1 MGKNLVM
8 KHITIVTALYNIQ
21 RQDMDGRKWDE
32 YLKWFSETLK
42 LNCSM
47 VIFVE
52 EELVDFVNQ
61 YRSSSNTQ
69 IITQRIEDIPYY
81 YLKEEMDLILQSEN
95 YKKKIGCPDRIEC
108 NYSLYS
114 IIQYSKFRWIEK
126 AIGSNYFDSDYYFW
140 LDAGASRFF
149 ENISPNFP
157 SNAALESLYGIGE
170 RFLIQ
175 LNTETYHDLVH
186 SKNLSKEYFYDP
198 RSFVCGTFFG
208 MHKNIHAT
216 IMEKIEKILIDD
228 MIKNNNLNNEQ
239 IALAYLV
246 KNNPELFEI
255 FYRDN
260 WKQIALF
267 EEMAE

>member
-1 MGKNLVM
+1 MKN
-8 KHITIVTALYNIQ
+8 ITVVTALYNIQ

-32 YLKWFSETLK
+32 YLQWFSQTLK
-42 LNCSM
+42 LNCPM

-52 EELVDFVNQ
+52 EELLDFVNQ
-61 YRSSSNTQ
+61 YRNSYNTQ
-69 IITQRIEDIPYY
+69 IIVQKIEDIPYY
-81 YLKEEMDLILQSEN
+81 YLKEEMDAILQSKE
-95 YKKKIGCPDRIEC
+95 YKEKIGCPDRIEC

-114 IIQYSKFRWIEK
+114 IIQYSKFKWIEE
-126 AIGSNYFDSDYYFW
+126 AIYGNYFDSDYYFW

-149 ENISPNFP
+149 ENFDLKSSFP
-157 SNAALESLYGIGE
+157 GNAALEALYDIGE
-170 RFLIQ
+170 KFLIQ
-175 LNTETYHDLVH
+175 LNTETYHDLVY
-186 SKNLSKEYFYDP
+186 SEELSKEYFYDP

-208 MHKNIHAT
+208 MHRNIHST
-216 IMEKIEKILIDD
+216 ILNLIEKIFIND
-228 MIKNNNLNNEQ
+228 MIKNKNVNNEQ

-267 EEMAE
+267 EEMVK

>member
-1 MGKNLVM
+1 MKN
-8 KHITIVTALYNIQ
+8 ITIVTALYNIQ
-21 RQDMDGRKWDE
+21 RQNMDGRKWDE

-42 LNCSM
+42 LNCPM

-61 YRSSSNTQ
+61 YRSSSNTK
-69 IITQRIEDIPYY
+69 IIVQTIEDIPYY
-81 YLKEEMDLILQSEN
+81 YLKEKMDLILQSED

-114 IIQYSKFRWIEK
+114 IIQYSKFKWIET
-126 AIGSNYFDSDYYFW
+126 AIADNYFDSDYYFW

-149 ENISPNFP
+149 ENFDLELNFP
-157 SNAALESLYGIGE
+157 GSAALEALYNIGE
-170 RFLIQ
+170 KFLIQ
-175 LNTETYHDLVH
+175 LNTETYHDLVQ
-186 SKNLSKEYFYDP
+186 SQRLGKEYFYDP

-208 MHKNIHAT
+208 MHKNIHH
-216 IMEKIEKILIDD
+216 IILKKVEKIFIND
-228 MIKNNNLNNEQ
+228 MIENNNVNNEQ

-267 EEMAE
+267 VEMTK

>member
-1 MGKNLVM
+1 MKN
-8 KHITIVTALYNIQ
+8 ITVVTALYNIQ

-32 YLKWFSETLK
+32 YLEWFSQTLK
-42 LNCSM
+42 LNCPM

-61 YRSSSNTQ
+61 YRNSYNTQ
-69 IITQRIEDIPYY
+69 IIVQKIEDIPYY
-81 YLKEEMDLILQSEN
+81 HLKEEMDSILQLKEYREN
-95 YKKKIGCPDRIEC
+95 IGCPDRIEC

-114 IIQYSKFRWIEK
+114 IIQYSKFKWIEES
-126 AIGSNYFDSDYYFW
+126 ICGDYFDSDYYFW

-149 ENISPNFP
+149 ENFDPKLNFP
-157 SNAALESLYGIGE
+157 GNAALEALYNIGE
-170 RFLIQ
+170 KFLIQ

-186 SKNLSKEYFYDP
+186 SKKLSKEYFYDP

-208 MHKNIHAT
+208 MHRNIHFT
-216 IMEKIEKILIDD
+216 ILKKIENIFIKD
-228 MIKNNNLNNEQ
+228 MIKKNKVNNEQ
-239 IALAYLV
+239 IALAYLI

-267 EEMAE
+267 EEMTK